1 VNEAARVRGRTL
13 LVARGLVVVISLAP
27 TLVYLF
33 VALRRIGYPYELE
46 WLEGGAVEIA
56 GRVAHGQ
63 AIYVAPS
70 IHYVPYPYTPLY
82 FWITGTLARFIGVGF
97 LPLRLVSLLSSL
109 GACAMLV
116 RIVWRET
123 GDVVAG
129 VLASGLYTAT
139 FAVSGAWFDIG
150 RVDSLALFLLLAALY
165 VARRADGISGGLAV
179 GALVFVAFLAK
190 QSDLIAAAPVVLW
203 LVFTRRRTGVTALVT
218 SAVLVVGSTFILNA
232 LTHDWYGYYVFQE
245 LFHQGV
251 IHAVWRTFFTQDL
264 WHTPWAIG
272 LGAAGL
278 AVSLRNRRASS
289 IDLLYW
295 ASAIVGLLA
304 SSLVSRLHSGG
315 GADVLMPAFAA
326 TALFGA
332 FGYDALLHFA
342 AQPRRKGS
350 VEAARPGRGSWV
362 TGAAGALLSVVAAVQ
377 IGALHYSAS
386 RFIPKAS
393 DAAAGRAFIDQVRHT
408 RGTVIVVNHPYYD
421 TLAGKASFA
430 QGEAMHDIMRSGP
443 SLARRVLLRSVDAFL
458 RSSQPATVYSDYP
471 NFALGGFS
479 DPYFSLTPT
488 KVFRCTN
495 CFYPVTDLKLRPAYR
510 FVRRSPPSAFFELDE
525 PAARVFPQISE
536 VEAAAGSHGGGV
548 GRAQGGPL
556 EHVDL
561 AGLGLNAQ
569 GERFGGFVGST
580 RLDEHAPTRREEVAH
595 PAQEHAGITADADAA
610 VKDQCAAPP

>member
-1 VNEAARVRGRTL
+1 VNDAARVRGRTL
-13 LVARGLVVVISLAP
+13 AVSRGLIVVISLAP

-33 VALRRIGYPYELE
+33 VALHRIGYPYELE

-82 FWITGTLARFIGVGF
+82 LWVTGTLGRFIGVGF

-109 GACAMLV
+109 GACTMLV

-129 VLASGLYTAT
+129 VVASGLYTAT

-150 RVDSLALFLLLAALY
+150 RVDSLALFLLLVALY
-165 VARRADGISGGLAV
+165 VARRADGVPGGLVV
-179 GALVFVAFLAK
+179 GVLVFAAFMSK

-203 LVFTRRRTGVTALVT
+203 LVLTRRRVGVTALVS

-232 LTHDWYGYYVFQE
+232 LTHDWYGYYVFEE

-251 IHAVWRTFFTQDL
+251 MHSVWRTFFTKDL
-264 WHTPWAIG
+264 WHTPWTIG
-272 LGAAGL
+272 LGVAGL
-278 AVSLRNRRASS
+278 AVIFRNRRASS
-289 IDLLYW
+289 TDWSYW
-295 ASAIVGLLA
+295 ASAIVGLLG

-315 GADVLMPAFAA
+315 GRDVLMPAFAA

-342 AQPRRKGS
+342 AQLSRKGS
-350 VEAARPGRGSWV
+350 VEPAQPGRGSWMPGV
-362 TGAAGALLSVVAAVQ
+362 VGALLSVVAAVQ
-377 IGALHYSAS
+377 IGALHYSPS
-386 RFIPKAS
+386 RFIPTAS
-393 DAAAGRAFIDQVRHT
+393 DATAGRAFIDQVRRT

-430 QGEAMHDIMRSGP
+430 QGEAVHDIIRAGP
-443 SLARRVLLRSVDAFL
+443 SLARRDLVSSMDVFL

-471 NFALGGFS
+471 NFALGAYS
-479 DPYFSLTPT
+479 DPYFSLTQT
-488 KVFRCTN
+488 KVFSCTH

-510 FVRRSPPSAFFELDE
+510 FVRR
-525 PAARVFPQISE
+525 
-536 VEAAAGSHGGGV
+536 
-548 GRAQGGPL
+548 
-556 EHVDL
+556 
-561 AGLGLNAQ
+561 
-569 GERFGGFVGST
+569 
-580 RLDEHAPTRREEVAH
+580 
-595 PAQEHAGITADADAA
+595 
-610 VKDQCAAPP
+610 